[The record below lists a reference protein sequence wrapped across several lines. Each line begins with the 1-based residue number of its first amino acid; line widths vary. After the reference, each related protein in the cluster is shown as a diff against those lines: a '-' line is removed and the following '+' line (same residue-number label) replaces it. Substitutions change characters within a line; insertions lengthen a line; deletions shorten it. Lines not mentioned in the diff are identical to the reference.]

1 MKLQTADTIC
11 SQKNTTEK
19 LHHYLSNKFCK
30 ALVIVVLLRE
40 APMKTLIKKL
50 DMYFYGDDFDQEDK
64 RNFLTVYA
72 ALVVPMLI
80 MFVITLFW

>member
-1 MKLQTADTIC
+1 
-11 SQKNTTEK
+11 
-19 LHHYLSNKFCK
+19 
-30 ALVIVVLLRE
+30 
-40 APMKTLIKKL
+40 MKTLIKKL
-50 DMYFYGDDFDQEDK
+50 DTYFYGDDFDQEDK

>member
-1 MKLQTADTIC
+1 
-11 SQKNTTEK
+11 
-19 LHHYLSNKFCK
+19 
-30 ALVIVVLLRE
+30 
-40 APMKTLIKKL
+40 MKTLIKKL
-50 DMYFYGDDFDQEDK
+50 DMYFYGDDFDQKDK